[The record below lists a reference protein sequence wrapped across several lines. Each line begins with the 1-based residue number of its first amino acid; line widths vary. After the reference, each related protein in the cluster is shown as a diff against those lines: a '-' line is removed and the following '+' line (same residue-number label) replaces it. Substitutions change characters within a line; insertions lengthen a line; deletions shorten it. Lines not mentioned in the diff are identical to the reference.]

1 MTTMSNNSYHWYFAY
16 SANMN
21 SIKTKIIATIGPC
34 TDKYDVLKKLHKAG
48 MNVARINMSHAT
60 HRDAQ
65 NVIDL
70 VRQINAE
77 QSADYGP
84 IGLLL
89 DTQGPEIRTGVHQ
102 GDIDLKVGDIVNL
115 TIREDLDVETSS
127 IQINYKGLIK
137 SVSKG
142 SRISIDNG
150 LINFRVLAKDNEN
163 LTCKVLD
170 GGKLGSKRHVNLP
183 GVRVDLPSITKKD
196 RKDINLAI
204 KNNISFIALSFVRSA
219 QDIHE
224 LRAILK
230 KNKSSAKIIAKI
242 ENQEGLD
249 NIHEITKATDIVMVA
264 RGDLGIETDLADLPN
279 IQRRIMY
286 ATAKWGKRSIV
297 ATHLLESMIV
307 NPTPTRA
314 EVTDVANAIYEGADA
329 VMLSGETSVGKY
341 PVQCIKMLKKI
352 AAKTENFRTLGY
364 EEFLSDK
371 SDWQN
376 IAIGARDLA
385 SRIDADGIVVV
396 TRSGQTADVISSTK
410 PFRMPIYAF
419 TNNLETFQQL
429 SLVGGMQPHYMK
441 SISNQALTINKI
453 KLILGSKTRSKKSL
467 KFVLIGGVYSA
478 SHSDSIQIIST

>member
-1 MTTMSNNSYHWYFAY
+1 MKA
-16 SANMN
+16 
-21 SIKTKIIATIGPC
+21 IKTKIIATIGPS
-34 TDKYDVLKKLHKAG
+34 TNTYDSLKKLHKAG

-60 HRDAQ
+60 HTDAQ
-65 NVIDL
+65 NIIDL
-70 VRQINAE
+70 VQQINSE
-77 QSADYGP
+77 QSVDHGP

-89 DTQGPEIRTGVHQ
+89 DTQGPEIRTGTNQ
-102 GDIDLKVGDIVNL
+102 SDMDLTVGDIVNL

-142 SRISIDNG
+142 SRISLDNG
-150 LINFRVLAKDNEN
+150 LINFKVLAKDKEN

-196 RKDINLAI
+196 RKDILLAI
-204 KNNISFIALSFVRSA
+204 KNNVSFIALSFVRSA
-219 QDIHE
+219 QDIND
-224 LRAILK
+224 LRDILNK
-230 KNKSSAKIIAKI
+230 KKSSARIIAKI

-286 ATAKWGKRSIV
+286 VTAKWGKRSIV

-329 VMLSGETSVGKY
+329 VMLSAESAAGSY
-341 PVQCIKMLKKI
+341 PVEAVRTMNAVAVEVEKDQTYRTGIEATRSTARSKVADAITAAAREI
-352 AAKTENFRTLGY
+352 AETTDVK
-364 EEFLSDK
+364 
-371 SDWQN
+371 
-376 IAIGARDLA
+376 AICCFTSSGTTAVLA
-385 SRIDADGIVVV
+385 SRERPKVPIIALTSLPTVARRLGLVWGLHCVVTGEVTRFKHAVISAARAARSYEFAENNDKIVV
-396 TRSGQTADVISSTK
+396 TAGVPFNTAGSTNIIRVASVDEK
-410 PFRMPIYAF
+410 IITA
-419 TNNLETFQQL
+419 LE
-429 SLVGGMQPHYMK
+429 S
-441 SISNQALTINKI
+441 
-453 KLILGSKTRSKKSL
+453 
-467 KFVLIGGVYSA
+467 
-478 SHSDSIQIIST
+478 

>member
-1 MTTMSNNSYHWYFAY
+1 MKA
-16 SANMN
+16 
-21 SIKTKIIATIGPC
+21 IKTKIIATIGPS
-34 TDKYDVLKKLHKAG
+34 TNTYDSLKKLHKAG

-60 HRDAQ
+60 HTDAQ
-65 NVIDL
+65 NIIDL
-70 VRQINAE
+70 VHQINSE
-77 QSADYGP
+77 QSVDHGP

-89 DTQGPEIRTGVHQ
+89 DTQGPEIRTGINQ
-102 GDIDLKVGDIVNL
+102 SDMDLTVGDIVNL

-150 LINFRVLAKDNEN
+150 LINFKVLAKDKEN

-196 RKDINLAI
+196 RKDILLAI
-204 KNNISFIALSFVRSA
+204 KNNVSFIALSFVRSA
-219 QDIHE
+219 QDIND
-224 LRAILK
+224 LRDILK
-230 KNKSSAKIIAKI
+230 KKKSSARIIAKI

-341 PVQCIKMLKKI
+341 PVQCIKMLKNI

-364 EEFLSDK
+364 EKFLTDT

-376 IAIGARDLA
+376 IAIAARDLA
-385 SRIDADGIVVV
+385 TRINADGIVVV

-410 PFRMPIYAF
+410 PFRMPIHAF
-419 TNNLETFQQL
+419 TNNQQTFQQL
-429 SLVGGMQPHYMK
+429 SLVGGMQPYFMK
-441 SISNQALTINKI
+441 SISNQASAINKI
-453 KLILGSKTRSKKSL
+453 KLILASNVRATKSL

>member
-1 MTTMSNNSYHWYFAY
+1 
-16 SANMN
+16 MN
-21 SIKTKIIATIGPC
+21 STKTKIIATIGPC
-34 TDKYDVLKKLHKAG
+34 TDTYDVLKKLHKAG

-60 HRDAQ
+60 HGDAQ
-65 NVIDL
+65 NIIDI
-70 VRQINAE
+70 VRQINSE
-77 QSADYGP
+77 QSKYYGP

-89 DTQGPEIRTGVHQ
+89 DTQGPEIRTGVNQ

-150 LINFRVLAKDNEN
+150 LINFKVLEKDNEN
-163 LTCKVLD
+163 LKCKVLD

-219 QDIHE
+219 QDVHE
-224 LRAILK
+224 LRDILK
-230 KNKSSAKIIAKI
+230 KKKSSAKIIAKI

-249 NIHEITKATDIVMVA
+249 NIHEITKAADIVMVA

-286 ATAKWGKRSIV
+286 VTAKWGKRSIV
-297 ATHLLESMIV
+297 ATHVLESMIV

-341 PVQCIKMLKKI
+341 PVQCIKMLKQI

-364 EEFLSDK
+364 ERFLSDK

-385 SRIDADGIVVV
+385 SRINADGIVVV

-410 PFRMPIYAF
+410 PFRMPIHAF
-419 TNNLETFQQL
+419 TNSQETFQQL
-429 SLVGGMQPHYMK
+429 SLVGGMQPYFMK
-441 SISNQALTINKI
+441 SISNQTTTINKI
-453 KLILGSKTRSKKSL
+453 KLILASKTRSKKSL
-467 KFVLIGGVYSA
+467 KFVLIGGVYSV

>member
-1 MTTMSNNSYHWYFAY
+1 MKA
-16 SANMN
+16 
-21 SIKTKIIATIGPC
+21 IKTKIIATIGPS
-34 TDKYDVLKKLHKAG
+34 TNTYDSLKKLHKAG

-60 HRDAQ
+60 HTDAQ
-65 NVIDL
+65 NIIDL
-70 VRQINAE
+70 VQQINSE
-77 QSADYGP
+77 QSVDHGP

-89 DTQGPEIRTGVHQ
+89 DTQGPEIRTGINQ
-102 GDIDLKVGDIVNL
+102 SDMDLTVGDIVNL

-150 LINFRVLAKDNEN
+150 LINFKVLAKDKEN

-196 RKDINLAI
+196 RKDILLAI
-204 KNNISFIALSFVRSA
+204 KNNVSFIALSFVRSA
-219 QDIHE
+219 QDIND
-224 LRAILK
+224 LRDILK
-230 KNKSSAKIIAKI
+230 KKKSSARIIAKI

-341 PVQCIKMLKKI
+341 PVQCIKMLKNI
-352 AAKTENFRTLGY
+352 ATKTENFRTLGY
-364 EEFLSDK
+364 EKFLTDT

-376 IAIGARDLA
+376 IAIAARDLA
-385 SRIDADGIVVV
+385 TRINADGIVVV

-410 PFRMPIYAF
+410 PFRMPIHAF
-419 TNNLETFQQL
+419 TNNQQTFQQL
-429 SLVGGMQPHYMK
+429 SLVGGMQPYFMK
-441 SISNQALTINKI
+441 SISNQASAINKI
-453 KLILGSKTRSKKSL
+453 KLILASNVRAKKSL

>member
-1 MTTMSNNSYHWYFAY
+1 
-16 SANMN
+16 
-21 SIKTKIIATIGPC
+21 
-34 TDKYDVLKKLHKAG
+34 

-60 HRDAQ
+60 HKDAQ

-419 TNNLETFQQL
+419 TNNLDTFQQL

-441 SISNQALTINKI
+441 SISNQASTINKI
-453 KLILGSKTRSKKSL
+453 KLILRSKVRSKKSL